1 MWRKENSCALL
12 AGLSICQFAANIEN
26 NMKLPQETEN
36 RATIWSSNSTSG
48 YITEENENTNL
59 F

>member
-1 MWRKENSCALL
+1 MWRKDNSCALL

-36 RATIWSSNSTSG
+36 RATICSSNSTSG
-48 YITEENENTNL
+48 YITEENENINL